1 MPKMDYKWQAQDG
14 PQKAFAEAWEYEV
27 MYGGNK
33 GGGKSDVLLFEG
45 GRQVDNPHYHGIIF
59 RRTFPRL
66 QELMDRAVEPFRKMG
81 GVWRDKRSRWEFGS
95 GAKYTFS
102 HVQHENS
109 KFDHQGKEYS
119 YMAFDQL
126 EEFTETQYLYLMAQ
140 NRTSHD
146 SVRCYI
152 RSSANPGNVGHC
164 VPFGDVL
171 TKNNGWMSIQDV
183 RVGDFIAT
191 LDEKNN
197 VCFRPV
203 SQTIEEHYNGRLIN
217 SSSYSAMFSATPDHK
232 ISIITETKN
241 KKGRIYHKPSLRKL
255 YRLSNVTRLPKIG
268 DWEGWEIKNFMLKY
282 WGKRSTKLKQPSKI
296 SGDDYC
302 RFMGWYLSEG
312 YVLRRDKMF
321 GISQSKGKQKDE
333 IRSLLNKIGF
343 VFNENKTGFTVYS
356 IPWYEHLKQ
365 FGKSRDKFVPRKIKN
380 ATRRQIRLFIETAI
394 KGDGFNGHYYTIS
407 KRLADDMQELGLKA
421 GYKTYTSM
429 RNRPN
434 RDGLHYDI
442 NFKLNRIGWLEKS
455 KIKESDYCGPVYCLG
470 IKDLHR
476 FYLRQN
482 GTVFL
487 SGNSWVKERFVDT
500 CPPIFHGEKRWI
512 ERAQLWYQPKIHG
525 RPYYDPKTKMSRNF
539 IPSSV
544 FDNRI
549 LLKKDPEYLQ
559 RLLNLPP
566 DDRRA
571 LLEGDWDVY
580 AGQFFSMFR
589 KDIHGVEPF
598 EIPRNWEVWGAIDYG
613 EANPTSFGLYARDG
627 INGDIYRVAEYYG
640 PGFASD
646 HALAI
651 HNLIRKNQWVERK
664 PERVTIKAPSD
675 MWTKRRLKGG
685 EPPKCA
691 ADYFYDYG
699 LNLKKID
706 DSDRSRVPGWST
718 CKQFLN
724 WEHDDGE
731 VVLNPRFR
739 YFRGECPNFEKYVP
753 VQVYDDHKKED
764 MKKGNT
770 DHSSEEFR
778 YSLTGEDKEQF
789 EPGMKRMVVRG
800 V

>member
-14 PQKAFAEAWEYEV
+14 PQKAFSRAWEYEV
-27 MYGGNK
+27 MFGGNK

-45 GRQVDNPHYHGIIF
+45 GRQVDNPHYHAIIF

-66 QELMDRAVEPFRKMG
+66 QELMDRAVEPFRKIG
-81 GVWRDKRSRWEFGS
+81 AFWRDKRSRWEFPS
-95 GAKYTFS
+95 GARYTFS
-102 HVQHENS
+102 HIQHENS
-109 KFDHQGKEYS
+109 KYDHQGKEYS

-126 EEFTETQYLYLMAQ
+126 EEFTETQYLYLLAQ

-146 SVRCYI
+146 SVRCYV
-152 RSSANPGNVGHC
+152 RSSANPGNVGH
-164 VPFGDVL
+164 
-171 TKNNGWMSIQDV
+171 
-183 RVGDFIAT
+183 
-191 LDEKNN
+191 
-197 VCFRPV
+197 
-203 SQTIEEHYNGRLIN
+203 
-217 SSSYSAMFSATPDHK
+217 
-232 ISIITETKN
+232 
-241 KKGRIYHKPSLRKL
+241 
-255 YRLSNVTRLPKIG
+255 
-268 DWEGWEIKNFMLKY
+268 
-282 WGKRSTKLKQPSKI
+282 
-296 SGDDYC
+296 
-302 RFMGWYLSEG
+302 
-312 YVLRRDKMF
+312 
-321 GISQSKGKQKDE
+321 
-333 IRSLLNKIGF
+333 
-343 VFNENKTGFTVYS
+343 
-356 IPWYEHLKQ
+356 Q
-365 FGKSRDKFVPRKIKN
+365 F
-380 ATRRQIRLFIETAI
+380 
-394 KGDGFNGHYYTIS
+394 
-407 KRLADDMQELGLKA
+407 
-421 GYKTYTSM
+421 
-429 RNRPN
+429 
-434 RDGLHYDI
+434 
-442 NFKLNRIGWLEKS
+442 
-455 KIKESDYCGPVYCLG
+455 
-470 IKDLHR
+470 
-476 FYLRQN
+476 
-482 GTVFL
+482 
-487 SGNSWVKERFVDT
+487 VKERFVDI
-500 CPPIFHGEKRWI
+500 CPPIFYGERRWI

-525 RPYYDPKTKMSRNF
+525 KPFYDPLTKMSRNF

-544 FDNRI
+544 FDNKI

-627 INGDIYRVAEYYG
+627 INGNIYRIAEYYS

-651 HNLIRKNQWVERK
+651 HGLIRKNQWVNRK

-675 MWTKRRLKGG
+675 MWTKRRLKAG

-691 ADYFYDYG
+691 KDYFDDCN
-699 LNLKKID
+699 LSLKKID

-724 WEHDDGE
+724 WEHKDGE
-731 VVLNPRFR
+731 VVLNPRFK

-753 VQVYDDHKKED
+753 VQVYDEHRKED

-778 YSLTGEDKEQF
+778 YSLIGEDKEQF
-789 EPGMKRMVVRG
+789 EPGTKRMVIRG